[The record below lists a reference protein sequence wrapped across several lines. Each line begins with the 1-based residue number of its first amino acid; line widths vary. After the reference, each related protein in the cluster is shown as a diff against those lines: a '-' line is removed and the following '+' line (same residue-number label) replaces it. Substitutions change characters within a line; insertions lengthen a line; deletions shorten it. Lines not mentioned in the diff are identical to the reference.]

1 MKKFSAHIP
10 AQVSAKIFAA
20 AIAAPF
26 VISST
31 TFAPIVAAEEVA
43 AKESKKKSVRVPAMR
58 NRVYAQLAR
67 AQKLADEGDK
77 IEGFNVL
84 EEVEE
89 RSDSLNSYERAM
101 LWNFYGF
108 MYYGNDDVNS
118 AVDSFQKVVAEEAI
132 PESLRL
138 STLYS
143 LAQLSMQL
151 QDYDKTLDYLSTWK
165 ALNSKAMT
173 ANQEV
178 LFAQVHFQNK
188 SYATSLE
195 YIDKAIALVT
205 VKNEIP
211 KENWLILQRANFY
224 QLKQPKNVTKVI
236 EQLVRHYN
244 KPKYWL
250 QLSGMYGEIGEEDK
264 QLATMESAWQAGYIT
279 KSSDIVTLAQLY
291 RYHGVP
297 YKAGK
302 LLADAIQQGVVA
314 PEEKFLAMQAQSYV
328 AAKDEKRA
336 IPVLKQVAEI
346 SENGMYD
353 AQLAQVYLNTEKWD
367 LAKNYA
373 AKAIDRGGLKG
384 SVYNEG
390 TMHLVIGMS
399 WFNLNQYDQSLASLK
414 KSSEFSQTKKVASQ
428 WLSYVEKEKAQQA
441 QLAMVN

>member
-1 MKKFSAHIP
+1 MKKFSVHIP
-10 AQVSAKIFAA
+10 AQVSAKILAV

-31 TFAPIVAAEEVA
+31 TFAPTVAAEEVT

-58 NRVYAQLAR
+58 NRVYAQFAR

-118 AVDSFQKVVAEEAI
+118 AIDSFQKVVAEEAI

-165 ALNSKAMT
+165 ALNSKPMT

-205 VKNEIP
+205 AKNEIP

-297 YKAGK
+297 YKAAS
-302 LLADAIQQGVVA
+302 LLDDAIKQGVVV
-314 PEEKFLAMQAQSYV
+314 PEEKYLAMQAQAYV
-328 AAKDEKRA
+328 AAKDEERA
-336 IPVLKQVAEI
+336 IPVLKKVAEI
-346 SENGMYD
+346 SETGMYD
-353 AQLAQVYLNTEKWD
+353 AQLAQVYLNTEKWN
-367 LAKNYA
+367 LAKKFA
-373 AKAIDRGGLKG
+373 AKAIERGGLKG

-399 WFNLNQYDQSLASLK
+399 WFNLNEFDQSLAALK
-414 KSSEFSQTKKVASQ
+414 KSSEFAQTKKVASQ
-428 WLSYVEKEKAQQA
+428 WLTYVKKEKAQQA